1 MKKSNKPKDM
11 KSTSTI
17 LTISAAA
24 ILLFSSCEHRVETKT
39 TVHEDG
45 SIDKT
50 ITLYKNKS
58 APNEKNYFN
67 VSSANGWKV
76 SADSV
81 TKRNSGDSSL
91 SKKYSYTFQKSF
103 KSVEEANA
111 ELAMPSDSL
120 FHITSKFKKQFRW
133 FYTYYYYSEIYH
145 PLNRFSLPTADY
157 LTKVDFEFIRQL
169 PAEGGKISKADSL
182 FLKKLNERIFDEYG
196 PRALFEEFFESLLSF
211 SDGRHIENIR
221 KNKENLY
228 KAFTNDATG
237 YNFFADNGSGKS
249 FDIISSKM
257 ADSLGID
264 KNSNKYQSTLKRLE
278 SKIDFIGWAK
288 EGKFQHCTEMNGE
301 IVEHNADSTA
311 GNRYYW
317 SPAYLKFAFEN
328 YDMHVTT
335 RKPNLW
341 AWGITILLLGL
352 TAWRITKRKI
362 S

>member
-1 MKKSNKPKDM
+1 LAI
-11 KSTSTI
+11 STGAI
-17 LTISAAA
+17 
-24 ILLFSSCEHRVETKT
+24 ILLSSCEHRVETKT
-39 TVHEDG
+39 IVHEDG
-45 SIDKT
+45 AIDKT
-50 ITLYKNKS
+50 IMLYENAS
-58 APNEKNYFN
+58 ASNEKNYFN
-67 VSSANGWKV
+67 VSSAKGWKV
-76 SADSV
+76 SVDSV
-81 TKRNSGDSSL
+81 TKHSSGDSSL
-91 SKKYSYTFQKSF
+91 NKKYTHTFQKSF
-103 KSVEEANA
+103 QSVEEANA

-120 FHITSKFKKQFRW
+120 FRITSKFKKQFRW
-133 FYTYYYYSEIYH
+133 FYTYYFYSEIYH

-169 PAEGGKISKADSL
+169 PAEGERISKADSL

-211 SDGRHIENIR
+211 SDGQHSENIK
-221 KNKENLY
+221 KNKEVLY

-237 YNFFADNGSGKS
+237 YNFFADNGNGKS

-264 KNSNKYQSTLKRLE
+264 KNSKEYQSSLKRLE
-278 SKIDFIGWAK
+278 SKINFIGWAK
-288 EGKFQHCTEMNGE
+288 DGKFQHSTEMNGE
-301 IVEHNADSTA
+301 IVEHNADSVV

-317 SPAYLKFAFEN
+317 APAYLKFAFEN
-328 YDMHVTT
+328 YSMHITT

-352 TAWRITKRKI
+352 TAWRVVKNKT

>member
-1 MKKSNKPKDM
+1 MKSN
-11 KSTSTI
+11 STI
-17 LTISAAA
+17 LTITVVA
-24 ILLFSSCEHRVETKT
+24 IIFFTSCEHRVETKT

-50 ITLYKNKS
+50 ITLYENRS

-67 VSSANGWKV
+67 VSSANGWRV
-76 SADSV
+76 SVDSAAMRNSADS
-81 TKRNSGDSSL
+81 SL
-91 SKKYSYTFQKSF
+91 NNKYSYTFQKSF
-103 KSVEEANA
+103 KSVEDANA
-111 ELAMPSDSL
+111 ELAIPSDSL
-120 FHITSKFKKQFRW
+120 FHITSKFEKQFRW
-133 FYTYYYYSEIYH
+133 FYTYYFYSEIYH

-157 LTKVDFEFIRQL
+157 LTTVDFEFIRQL
-169 PAEGGKISKADSL
+169 PAEGGRISKADSL

-196 PRALFEEFFESLLSF
+196 PRALFEEFFESLPLF
-211 SDGRHIENIR
+211 SDSRHVEDIK

-237 YNFFADNGSGKS
+237 YNFFADNGNEK

-264 KNSNKYQSTLKRLE
+264 KNSNKYQSCLKRLE

-288 EGKFQHCTEMNGE
+288 EGKFQNCTEMNGE
-301 IVEHNADSTA
+301 IVEHNADSVSA
-311 GNRYYW
+311 NRYYW
-317 SPAYLKFAFEN
+317 SPPYLKFAFEN
-328 YDMHVTT
+328 YNMQVTT

-341 AWGITILLLGL
+341 AWVITVLLLGL
-352 TAWRITKRKI
+352 TSWRIAKRKI